1 MRISDWS
8 SDVCSSD
15 LQKFWQREV
24 EMDVPVVTIGGVV
37 FAAIE
42 DSLGGVVQI
51 AVQLEQVTVASRD
64 CPIESVDG
72 AGRSATGG
80 LLNAGLTALFIGTL
94 QSAVEVR
101 RDGAIIE
108 EQTVRETCRE
118 KR

>member
-1 MRISDWS
+1 
-8 SDVCSSD
+8 
-15 LQKFWQREV
+15 
-24 EMDVPVVTIGGVV
+24 MDVPVVTIGGVV

-64 CPIESVDG
+64 CPIESVDS

-80 LLNAGLTALFIGTL
+80 LLHEDLTALFIGHL
-94 QSAVEVR
+94 QYAVEVR

-108 EQTVRETCRE
+108 EIRQSQDGPSEVARRSEITLSVQEIGSTHD
-118 KR
+118 